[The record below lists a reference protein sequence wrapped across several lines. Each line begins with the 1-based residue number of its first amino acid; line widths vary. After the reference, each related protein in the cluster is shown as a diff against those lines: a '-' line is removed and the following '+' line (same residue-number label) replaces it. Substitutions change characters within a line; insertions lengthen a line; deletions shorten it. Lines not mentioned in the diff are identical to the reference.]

1 MNITDCLAADLK
13 DAMRSGD
20 PIKRET
26 IRSLRGAIKN
36 SEIEKGSSLDDEEIL
51 RVLQK
56 AAKQRRDSVS
66 LYEEGNRQ
74 DLADKEKSELQYIES
89 YLPQQLSPSELKTLI
104 STAIDEVGASSMA
117 DMGKVMSNLMPKIS
131 GKADGSQV
139 NKIAKSM
146 LMDL

>member
-1 MNITDCLAADLK
+1 MNITDRLAADLK

>member
-1 MNITDCLAADLK
+1 MNITDRLAADLK

-20 PIKRET
+20 QIKRET

-36 SEIEKGSSLDDEEIL
+36 SEIEKGSSLNEEETL
-51 RVLQK
+51 KVLQK